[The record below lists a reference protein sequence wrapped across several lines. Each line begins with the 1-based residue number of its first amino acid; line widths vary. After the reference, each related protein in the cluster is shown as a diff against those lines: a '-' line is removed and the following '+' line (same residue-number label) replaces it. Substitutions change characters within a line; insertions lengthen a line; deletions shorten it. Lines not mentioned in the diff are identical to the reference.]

1 MDTQWIFHRMCDV
14 LVPEKTTKNIC
25 FLPRKIVILAMNN
38 GHVNNETW

>member
-14 LVPEKTTKNIC
+14 LVPEKTMKNIC